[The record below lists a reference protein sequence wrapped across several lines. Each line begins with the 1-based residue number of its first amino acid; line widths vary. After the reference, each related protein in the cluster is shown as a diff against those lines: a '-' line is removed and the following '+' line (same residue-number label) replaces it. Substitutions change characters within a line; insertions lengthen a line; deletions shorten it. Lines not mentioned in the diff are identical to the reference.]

1 MMLIGIKL
9 QFNNYLRENK
19 MTKSKEYWA
28 EKVEQLPLVVKLL
41 VITIM
46 LPVLVIATI
55 GMLYINTIQH
65 NRFVKKRQK

>member
-1 MMLIGIKL
+1 MGK
-9 QFNNYLRENK
+9 NK
-19 MTKSKEYWA
+19 KYWA

-41 VITIM
+41 AITVL

-65 NRFVKKRQK
+65 NRFIKKRGK

>member
-1 MMLIGIKL
+1 MGK
-9 QFNNYLRENK
+9 NK
-19 MTKSKEYWA
+19 KDWA

-41 VITIM
+41 VITVL

-65 NRFVKKRQK
+65 NRFVKKRGK

>member
-1 MMLIGIKL
+1 MLIGIKL

>member
-1 MMLIGIKL
+1 MLIGIKL

-65 NRFVKKRQK
+65 NRFVKKRGK

>member
-1 MMLIGIKL
+1 
-9 QFNNYLRENK
+9 